1 MLEAIPIEEM
11 VFNPPKGM
19 ENYRFYRI
27 EYGGVNEASVMTGS
41 IWLPPTF
48 SEDRLERLL
57 NLRAEDI
64 SARYLC
70 NVFSNMRKCLE
81 THNFSTLPSLIEEAQ
96 YRAERMEDKIEQIH
110 DMEAWERER
119 IELKKQL
126 KKLQTAK
133 TRLEEQNDQGTQMAE
148 DD

>member
-1 MLEAIPIEEM
+1 
-11 VFNPPKGM
+11 
-19 ENYRFYRI
+19 
-27 EYGGVNEASVMTGS
+27 
-41 IWLPPTF
+41 
-48 SEDRLERLL
+48 
-57 NLRAEDI
+57 
-64 SARYLC
+64 
-70 NVFSNMRKCLE
+70 
-81 THNFSTLPSLIEEAQ
+81 
-96 YRAERMEDKIEQIH
+96 MEDKIEQIH